1 MTTERLSTRPRVL
14 VFERMDPTDASI
26 RWLEQQGL
34 DLTLGGPMWQA
45 PYKRYS
51 GDEIVEAAR
60 GHVAV
65 MGASGARF
73 TANVIQRLPEL
84 KYISKFGVGVDTI
97 DLDAAS
103 AKGILISNT
112 PEESEVS
119 DVAEHTVALI
129 LALRKQLNR
138 WTLNYMRTGGWRP
151 GPFAS
156 SLAGCKVGLIGLGH
170 IGRAVAQR
178 LSGWDVQ
185 ILGFDPYHCGLV
197 PGVSIADL
205 DTIIR
210 HADVISL
217 HASPTPENHHL
228 IDKKALSEMKK
239 NCILINTARASLVDT
254 VELCRAVESGRIAG
268 AGVDVFDEEPP
279 DTSARLFQIENILVT
294 PHAAAWTM
302 KGLENIGWH
311 AARNLVAM
319 ITGEGHADLV
329 NTILAKATRE

>member
-1 MTTERLSTRPRVL
+1 MTTESRTTRPRVL

-34 DLTLGGPMWQA
+34 DLTLGRPMWQA
-45 PYKRYS
+45 PYSRYS
-51 GDEIVEAAR
+51 RDEIVEAAR

-73 TANVIQRLPEL
+73 SADVIRSLPDL

-97 DLDAAS
+97 DLEAAS
-103 AKGILISNT
+103 ARGILISNT
-112 PEESEVS
+112 PEKSEVS

-138 WTLNYMRTGGWRP
+138 WTSDYMRAGGWRP

-156 SLAGCKVGLIGLGH
+156 SIAGSTVGLIGLGH
-170 IGRAVAQR
+170 IGQAVARR
-178 LSGWDVQ
+178 LAAWNIQ
-185 ILGFDPYHCGLV
+185 ILGFDPHHRGTF
-197 PGVSIADL
+197 PGVTITDL
-205 DTIIR
+205 ETLLR
-210 HADVISL
+210 ESDVISL

-228 IDKKALSEMKK
+228 IDEEALSKMKRD
-239 NCILINTARASLVDT
+239 CIVINTARASLVDT
-254 VELCRAVESGRIAG
+254 NALCRAVERGQIAG
-268 AGVDVFDEEPP
+268 AGIDVFDEEPP
-279 DTSARLFQIENILVT
+279 DTAGRMFQIENIIVT

-319 ITGEGHADLV
+319 ITGQGHADLV
-329 NTILAKATRE
+329 NRTAT

>member
-1 MTTERLSTRPRVL
+1 MTTESRSTRPRVL

-34 DLTLGGPMWQA
+34 DLTLGRPMWQA
-45 PYKRYS
+45 PYSRYS
-51 GDEIVEAAR
+51 KEEIVDAAR

-73 TANVIQRLPEL
+73 TADVISKLPDL

-103 AKGILISNT
+103 ARGILISNT

-119 DVAEHTVALI
+119 DVAEHTIALI
-129 LALRKQLNR
+129 LLLRKRLNH
-138 WTLNYMRTGGWRP
+138 WTSDYMRKGGWRP

-156 SLAGCKVGLIGLGH
+156 SIAGSTVGIIGFGH
-170 IGRAVAQR
+170 IGRAVARR
-178 LSGWDVQ
+178 LAGWNVH
-185 ILGFDPYHCGLV
+185 ILVFDPYHRGPS
-197 PGVSIADL
+197 PGV
-205 DTIIR
+205 TITNLEILLR
-210 HADVISL
+210 ESDVISL
-217 HASPTPENHHL
+217 HASPTPQNHHL
-228 IDKKALSEMKK
+228 IDEEAISKMKRD
-239 NCILINTARASLVDT
+239 CILVNTARASLVDT
-254 VELCRAVESGRIAG
+254 HALCRAVEGGRIAG
-268 AGVDVFDEEPP
+268 AGIDVFDEEPP
-279 DTSARLFQIENILVT
+279 DISGRMFQIENIIAT

-319 ITGEGHADLV
+319 ITGQGHADVV
-329 NTILAKATRE
+329 NRTA

>member
-1 MTTERLSTRPRVL
+1 MTTESRSTRPRVL

-34 DLTLGGPMWQA
+34 DLTLGRAMWQA
-45 PYKRYS
+45 PYDRYS
-51 GDEIVEAAR
+51 RDEIVDAAR

-73 TANVIQRLPEL
+73 TADVIGCLPDL

-97 DLDAAS
+97 DLEAAS
-103 AKGILISNT
+103 ARGILISNT

-138 WTLNYMRTGGWRP
+138 WTSDYMRAGGWRP

-156 SLAGCKVGLIGLGH
+156 SISGSKVGLIGLGH
-170 IGRAVAQR
+170 IGRAVAR
-178 LSGWDVQ
+178 RFDGWNVH
-185 ILGFDPYHCGLV
+185 ILGFDPYQSGTL
-197 PGVSIADL
+197 PGV
-205 DTIIR
+205 TITDFETLLR
-210 HADVISL
+210 ESDVISI
-217 HASPTPENHHL
+217 HAGPTPANHHL
-228 IDKKALSEMKK
+228 IDERALSKMKRD
-239 NCILINTARASLVDT
+239 CILINTARASLVDT
-254 VELCRAVESGRIAG
+254 NALCRAVEGGQIAG
-268 AGVDVFDEEPP
+268 AGIDVFDEEPP
-279 DTSARLFQIENILVT
+279 DTSGRLFHIENIMVT

-319 ITGEGHADLV
+319 ITGQGHADVV
-329 NTILAKATRE
+329 NRFA